1 MIYSQDINKICAVCQ
16 AAHKIS
22 DEEMY
27 CGIKKQAVPINGAA
41 CAKFRYDILK
51 KNVRRM
57 RKLRTDYSP
66 EDFSL

>member
-1 MIYSQDINKICAVCQ
+1 MIYSREINRICAVCQ
-16 AAHKIS
+16 MAHKHS

-27 CGIKKQAVPINGAA
+27 CEQKKQAVPINGAA
-41 CAKFRYDILK
+41 CEKFRYDILK

-57 RKLRTDYSP
+57 KRLKTNYNP